1 MQIIG
6 AAEIDAGL
14 DFPALIGALEQA
26 FRTDA
31 TVPERHHHYIPRAKP
46 EFEATILIMPAWT
59 NDAKNS
65 FVGIK
70 VITIYPE
77 NLARGIPSLTGN
89 YLLLDGDSGHPLAVL
104 DGGIL
109 TRWRTA
115 AASALAARYLAREDA
130 SRHLVIGAGALAPY
144 LARAHA
150 CARPITQ
157 TWVWNRTQKRAG
169 TVVAEMNRHGLKASA
184 VSDLAS
190 VVAEADIITCVTGA
204 EQPVLFG
211 KWLRPGVHVDLVGAF
226 KAQMR
231 ESDDEVMRRSRI
243 YVDTHHALHE
253 PGDLIDPLRDGI
265 IGEEDIQG
273 DLFELC
279 RGEVKGRGRSD
290 EITLFKSVGTALED
304 LAAAILAWKRLGK
317 SAAP

>member
-1 MQIIG
+1 MQFIG
-6 AAEIDAGL
+6 AAEIDAGF
-14 DFPALIGALEQA
+14 DFPALIDALQEA
-26 FRTDA
+26 FRADVTI
-31 TVPERHHHYIPRAKP
+31 PERHHHYIARKKP
-46 EFEATILIMPAWT
+46 EDEATILIMPAWT
-59 NDAKNS
+59 NEAKAS

-70 VITIYPE
+70 VITIFPE
-77 NLARGIPSLTGN
+77 NLAKGISSLTGN
-89 YLLLDGDSGHPLAVL
+89 YLLLDGASGLPLSVM

-115 AASALAARYLAREDA
+115 AASALAAKYLAREDA
-130 SRHLVIGAGALAPY
+130 KSHLIIGAGALAPY

-150 CARPITQ
+150 SVRPIQQ
-157 TWVWNRTQKRAG
+157 TYVWNRTAKRAG
-169 TVVAEMNRHGLKASA
+169 AAITEMGKHGLNACA

-204 EQPVLFG
+204 SSPVLFG
-211 KWLRPGVHVDLVGAF
+211 KWLKPGCHVDLVGAF
-226 KAQMR
+226 KPQMR

-243 YVDTHHALHE
+243 FVDTHHALHE
-253 PGDLIDPLRDGI
+253 PGDLIDPLQDGV

-279 RGEVKGRGRSD
+279 RGEVKGREGAS

-317 SAAP
+317 AAP